1 MGVTSLPKTVTRQR
15 RGCDLNPGPSAPKS
29 STLTTQLPSRRYGK
43 AIRVKFDTDLLKAVA
58 VVHRTQ
64 KQINRHLL
72 MMMSAHNAPVFC
84 TKVDG
89 RDAQCDKLH
98 GEGIRSN

>member
-1 MGVTSLPKTVTRQR
+1 M
-15 RGCDLNPGPSAPKS
+15 
-29 STLTTQLPSRRYGK
+29 RYGK
-43 AIRVKFDTDLLKAVA
+43 AIRVKFDTDLLRSCGGCAQNTEA
-58 VVHRTQ
+58 D
-64 KQINRHLL
+64 KQTLIDDDERAQCAGASLL
-72 MMMSAHNAPVFC
+72 VFC